1 MPAKLT
7 DAEKID
13 CLQMVAALKSD
24 DEQGKNMLKQIDTS
38 LSNGEIL
45 SDKPLIEVAKS
56 MIEHP
61 SMKSLEYSDTFE
73 ELFHL
78 YFRNPNSKSAYRS
91 TYFEI
96 SEHISWIIDEA
107 DQFYHFSKWVN
118 DEFEKEI
125 YLIK

>member
-7 DAEKID
+7 DTEKLDYLRCI
-13 CLQMVAALKSD
+13 ALMKSD
-24 DEQGKNMLKQIDTS
+24 DEQGIRTLKQIDAS
-38 LSNGEIL
+38 LSDGEIL
-45 SDKPLIEVAKS
+45 SDKPLNEVAKS

-61 SMKSLEYSDTFE
+61 SMKCLEYSDTFE

-91 TYFEI
+91 IYFEI
-96 SEHISWIIDEA
+96 SENISWIVDQH
-107 DQFYHFSKWVN
+107 DQFYCFTKWVD

-125 YLIK
+125 YLVK